1 MFCLCE
7 LCCRLKEQK
16 TDRSER
22 LEAAY
27 DELMD
32 DDDFDEMIIDN
43 QTTMYV
49 DKTPVHTSSASRT
62 HTNASRTHTSASGT
76 HTSASRI
83 SENLN
88 SEREG
93 RNFERQ
99 NIDGSGD
106 HSKSG
111 VDNRIPRPQS
121 PVAGTSKDD
130 SESPVIPVVHPGT
143 KV

>member
-1 MFCLCE
+1 
-7 LCCRLKEQK
+7 
-16 TDRSER
+16 
-22 LEAAY
+22 
-27 DELMD
+27 MD

-43 QTTMYV
+43 QTTICV
-49 DKTPVHTSSASRT
+49 DKTPVHTST
-62 HTNASRTHTSASGT
+62 TSRTHTSTSQT

-83 SENLN
+83 SENIS
-88 SEREG
+88 SERKG

-99 NIDGSGD
+99 NIDGRGD

-111 VDNRIPRPQS
+111 FDSRIPRPQS

>member
-1 MFCLCE
+1 MCY
-7 LCCRLKEQK
+7 RLKEQQ

-49 DKTPVHTSSASRT
+49 DKTPVHTSTTSRT
-62 HTNASRTHTSASGT
+62 T
-76 HTSASRI
+76 TSASRI

-99 NIDGSGD
+99 NIDGRGD

-111 VDNRIPRPQS
+111 FDNRIPRPQS

-143 KV
+143 KVCLI